1 MNLELLIFVYQEL
14 ILAFKSFKLR
24 NRLIFDLFWSFQSRM
39 HVFQVYFQLSNLYVH
54 LFHSLRLPTY
64 TVTCVSPLQIVV
76 MHILV
81 TVFPTLIHPEALD
94 SLTLSESTATSLA
107 RDLVDIAEISIFWRF
122 LRIHTTELEW
132 FLIIP
137 AYVIGFSCIF

>member
-1 MNLELLIFVYQEL
+1 
-14 ILAFKSFKLR
+14 
-24 NRLIFDLFWSFQSRM
+24 
-39 HVFQVYFQLSNLYVH
+39 
-54 LFHSLRLPTY
+54 
-64 TVTCVSPLQIVV
+64 

-81 TVFPTLIHPEALD
+81 TVFTTLIQIEALD
-94 SLTLSESTATSLA
+94 SLTLSESTATSLT
-107 RDLVDIAEISIFWRF
+107 RDLVDIAEVSVFWWF